1 MCACPLGPTASNA
14 LLSVQKHCPAVPRSR
29 FSSHVCCN
37 CRTCHNCRYCSGS
50 TALLCHIGPRSITTA
65 WVGDSRAV
73 LGRRKHLVHHQ
84 GPIQQR
90 QQRLEQLRGPAGSSS
105 SSSMLSEQQ
114 QQQQSAWEA
123 IPLSFDHKPD
133 RQDENVSA
141 FVALAVWLSLQFV
154 LWL

>member
-1 MCACPLGPTASNA
+1 
-14 LLSVQKHCPAVPRSR
+14 
-29 FSSHVCCN
+29 
-37 CRTCHNCRYCSGS
+37 
-50 TALLCHIGPRSITTA
+50 
-65 WVGDSRAV
+65 
-73 LGRRKHLVHHQ
+73 VHHQ

-105 SSSMLSEQQ
+105 SSTLSEQQQ
-114 QQQQSAWEA
+114 QQQQSAWEG